1 MNGLNDCVPAM
12 ARWVAVG
19 LIIFCG
25 HATAI
30 DTDLLAGLQARN
42 IGPAAVG
49 GRIAAIDVVSA
60 NPNHIV
66 VGVATGGVWIS
77 INGGLNWKPVFDEQA
92 VASIG
97 AVAIFQPN
105 PDIIWVGTGEGNVR
119 NSTSIGDGLYKSVDG
134 GETWALVGLQGTE
147 RINRIAVH
155 PDNPDIVYVAAMGTL
170 WGENTDR
177 GVYRTVDGG
186 QSWQKILYV
195 DERTGAT
202 DIKINPANPNRLY
215 AGMWEF
221 RRWPYFFKSGGPGSG
236 MYVSLDGGDTWEQKT
251 EEDGLPAGELGRMVF
266 APSPARPSRVY
277 ALVEA
282 EKSALL
288 RSEDWGASWAKVN
301 EGYNIHDRPF
311 YYTELAADPVNPDRV
326 YNISTRLRVSIDG
339 GANFEYVAAIDC
351 CAASNTVHID
361 NHALWINP
369 HDPHHLII
377 GNDGGL
383 AISRDQTQT
392 WRFVRNMPLAQFY
405 HVAVDNDNPYNVY
418 GGLQDNGSWRGPAE
432 VWENAGIRN
441 VHWQEVGFGDGFDT
455 VPDPENSRSGYAM
468 SQGGFLTRWNLDS
481 GESRFIRPPQPSQDV
496 SLRFNWSAGFAQD
509 PFATGTIY
517 YGSQFVHRSTD
528 RGENWEIISADLT
541 SNNPDFQTY
550 HQSGGLTSDVT
561 AAENYTSIVS
571 IAPSAVEQGVIWV
584 GTDDGRVHV
593 TTDGGASWNRIDR
606 QGRGVPEGAW
616 IPMIYPSAFD
626 AGTAFVV
633 VDDHRRSD
641 HAPYVYRVENFGAR
655 WRSLVTDELQ
665 GYALSIVQDHVDPK
679 LLFLGTELGLFF
691 STNGGDNWDKFDAGV
706 PTVSVMDLAIQA
718 RESDLVLGTHGRSIY
733 VIDDY
738 AALRS
743 LETSHF
749 DQRLAILSVTPGQQY
764 DPGQTPSSRFTGS
777 GEYRA
782 ANEPYGAL
790 VTFMASGDDL
800 PHPDA
805 EKEKQRKRNKR
816 AGAAPDADGENDEES
831 AAKPPRVT
839 VEVRDLE
846 GKLLRTFKQPLKQ
859 GVNRLVWNMR
869 VDGVRRMPSPDADS
883 GDDGLPAG
891 PQVTPGTYTI
901 TLKYED
907 QTATREVEVLDDPRT
922 DYSLADRQANLDA
935 LLAIQGLREQ
945 AVSEV
950 ERIVHA
956 RDDIKIITKLIA
968 QKPDAAKDESL
979 KTLKKQA
986 AELTEALNKLEQQF
1000 RVPPRAKGIQFDDD
1014 KIVNQIG
1021 LAATYAGSTLGRP
1034 SPAAAQYAAQAK
1046 AQLMDAQAAVN
1057 AFMQSELSEFRMAVE
1072 RAGIGL
1078 LSAATAS
1085 GSQ

>member
-1 MNGLNDCVPAM
+1 MTRISDCVPPL
-12 ARWVAVG
+12 ARSLAV
-19 LIIFCG
+19 LLLACCG
-25 HATAI
+25 KALAL
-30 DTDLLAGLQARN
+30 DSDLLAGMQARN

-60 NPNHIV
+60 NTNHIV

-77 INGGLNWKPVFDEQA
+77 RNGGLNWKPVFDNEA

-97 AVAIFQPN
+97 AVAIYQPN

-134 GETWALVGLQGTE
+134 GESWTLVGLQGTE

-155 PDNPDIVYVAAMGTL
+155 PSNPDIVYVAALGTL

-177 GVYRTVDGG
+177 GVYRTTDGG
-186 QSWQKILYV
+186 QTWEKILYV

-202 DIKINPANPNRLY
+202 DIKMNPANPDRLY

-236 MYVSLDGGDTWEQKT
+236 MYVSLDGGDTWERKT
-251 EEDGLPAGELGRMVF
+251 EDDGLPKGELGRMVF
-266 APSPARPSRVY
+266 APSPASPNRVY

-282 EKSALL
+282 NKSALL
-288 RSEDWGASWAKVN
+288 RSDDWGASWSKVN
-301 EGYNIHDRPF
+301 EDYNINDRPF
-311 YYTELAADPVNPDRV
+311 YYTELLADPDNPDRV

-339 GANFEYVAAIDC
+339 GKNFTYVAAIDC

-369 HDPHHLII
+369 NDPRHLII

-405 HVAVDNDNPYNVY
+405 HVAVDNDNPYHVY

-441 VHWQEVGFGDGFDT
+441 AHWQEVGFGDGFDT
-455 VPDPENSRSGYAM
+455 LPDPENSRRGYAM
-468 SQGGFLTRWNLDS
+468 SQGGFLSRWDLDT

-496 SLRFNWSAGFAQD
+496 ALRFNWNAAFAQD
-509 PFATGTIY
+509 PFAPGTIY
-517 YGSQFVHRSTD
+517 YGSQFVHRSVD
-528 RGENWEIISADLT
+528 RGENWEIISDDLT

-550 HQSGGLTSDVT
+550 QQSGGLTSDVT
-561 AAENYTSIVS
+561 AAENYTSLVS
-571 IAPSAVEQGVIWV
+571 IAPSKVEQGVIWA

-593 TTDGGASWNRIDR
+593 TRDGGSTWTRIDR

-616 IPMIYPSAFD
+616 VPMIYPSGFD

-633 VDDHRRSD
+633 IDDHRRSD
-641 HAPYVYRVENFGAR
+641 HAPYVYRVENYGAR
-655 WRSLVTDELQ
+655 WRSLVSDELK
-665 GYALSIVQDHVDPK
+665 GYALSIVQDHVDPQ
-679 LLFLGTELGLFF
+679 LLFLGTELGLYF
-691 STNGGDNWDKFDAGV
+691 SANGGDDWIPFRAGV
-706 PTVSVMDLAIQA
+706 PTASVMDMAIQT

-743 LETSHF
+743 LESADF
-749 DQRLAILSVTPGQQY
+749 EQRLAVLSVTAGQQY

-782 ANEPYGAL
+782 ANEPYGVML
-790 VTFMASGDDL
+790 TFMASGDDL
-800 PHPDA
+800 PHPD
-805 EKEKQRKRNKR
+805 EDKEKQRKQAQREQQEDNEV
-816 AGAAPDADGENDEES
+816 DETDGKDGG
-831 AAKPPRVT
+831 KPPKVT
-839 VEVRDLE
+839 VEVRDTN
-846 GKLLRTFKQPLKQ
+846 GALLRTFKRPVKQ

-869 VDGVRRMPSPDADS
+869 VDGVRPLPGPDAQPV
-883 GDDGLPAG
+883 DDGLPAG
-891 PQVTPGTYTI
+891 AQVVPGQYNVTI
-901 TLKYED
+901 KLGETV
-907 QTATREVEVLDDPRT
+907 ATTDVEVLDDPRT
-922 DYSLADRQANLDA
+922 DYSSADRQSHFATLMT
-935 LLAIQGLREQ
+935 IQGLREQ

-950 ERIVHA
+950 ERIVRA
-956 RDDIKIITKLIA
+956 RDDIDTIKKLIGLRA
-968 QKPDAAKDESL
+968 NADEDESL
-979 KTLKKQA
+979 KALTKSA
-986 AELTEALNKLEQQF
+986 SELRDELDRLEKRF
-1000 RVPPRAKGIQFDDD
+1000 RVPPRSKGIQFDDD
-1014 KIVNQIG
+1014 KVLNQIG
-1021 LAATYAGSTLGRP
+1021 LAAFYAGSTLGA
-1034 SPAAAQYAAQAK
+1034 PAPATAQYLAQARSVLEAAQA
-1046 AQLMDAQAAVN
+1046 DVN
-1057 AFMQSELSEFRMAVE
+1057 AFVAGELSEFRAAVE
-1072 RAGIGL
+1072 QAGIGL
-1078 LSAATAS
+1078 LSAAAS
-1085 GSQ
+1085 GG